1 MAKTLAE
8 LLAEKAELDRTIAEI
23 QRTERAEALSKI
35 HKLMDDYGISIA
47 DLGGVSRTAKP
58 HPTAGVKVPPK
69 YRDAKTGN
77 TWSGRG
83 LQPAWLKEAL
93 ASGRKLSEFTV

>member
-8 LLAEKAELDRTIAEI
+8 LLAQKAELEKTINEI
-23 QRTERAEALSKI
+23 QTAERAAAVSKI
-35 HKLMDDYGISIA
+35 KELMSQHGLTAA
-47 DLGGVSRTAKP
+47 DIGGVSRSKP
-58 HPTAGVKVPPK
+58 HPTAGLKVAPK

-93 ASGRKLSEFTV
+93 ASGRKLSEFVV